1 MITAQALI
9 LDYHHVAIAS
19 VLIGIVLALS
29 WLLKLGIGKQILI
42 ASVRTVIQ
50 LSFIGLILAWIF
62 ARSQWYEVLTILT
75 IMTLIASISASNR
88 VKQPY
93 RGLRFD
99 SLVAVMGSAWLV
111 ALVGVMLIF
120 GNQPWYEPSIII
132 PVMGLILGN
141 SLTAVSLC
149 MSQLVASFHREQAM
163 LQMQLSLAA
172 TPWEA
177 SQTLIKSAI
186 NNGIMP
192 TINSMMVVGVV
203 SLPGMMTGQILAGAD
218 PHQAVL
224 YQIITMFLIA
234 GSSTLVCVLACLLV
248 YRRFFNGYQQLVI
261 PPSAMP
267 FKLRFLKNPSVP
279 VKTFNRNNMG

>member
-1 MITAQALI
+1 MAEMLG
-9 LDYHHVAIAS
+9 LDYSHIAIAS
-19 VLIGIVLALS
+19 SLIGVILLIS
-29 WLLKLGIGKQILI
+29 YGLKLGIGRQIFI
-42 ASVRTVIQ
+42 ASIRTVLQ
-50 LSFIGLILAWIF
+50 LSLIGLILAWVF

-75 IMTLIASISASNR
+75 MMTLIASFSASNR

-93 RGLRFD
+93 NGVKLD
-99 SLVAVMGSAWLV
+99 SLVAILGSAWLV
-111 ALVGVMLIF
+111 ALMGVFLIF
-120 GNQPWYEPSIII
+120 QNHPWYQPSTII

-149 MSQLVASFHREQAM
+149 MSQLVASFHREQA
-163 LQMQLSLAA
+163 LINMQLSLSA

-177 SQTLIKSAI
+177 SQNLVKTAI

-224 YQIITMFLIA
+224 YQIITMFMIA
-234 GSSTLVCVLACLLV
+234 TSSTLGCVIACGLV
-248 YRRFFNGYQQLVI
+248 FRRFFNQYGQFV
-261 PPSAMP
+261 
-267 FKLRFLKNPSVP
+267 VP
-279 VKTFNRNNMG
+279 AFTKKS